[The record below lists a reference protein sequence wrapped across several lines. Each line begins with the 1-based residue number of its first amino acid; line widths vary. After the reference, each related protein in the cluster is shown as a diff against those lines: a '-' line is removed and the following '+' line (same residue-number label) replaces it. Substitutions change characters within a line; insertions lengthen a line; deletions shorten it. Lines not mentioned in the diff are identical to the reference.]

1 MTESVISKSLY
12 KILTDLTGEARL
24 DVALH
29 LATKELV
36 LLKLKQTG
44 EQVEQFEQRYQMD
57 FDQFKQ
63 AWDENQIADKHAYE
77 VERDFW
83 EWEAAMT
90 NRARLQEILD
100 SLA

>member
-29 LATKELV
+29 LATRELV
-36 LLKLKQTG
+36 WLKLK
-44 EQVEQFEQRYQMD
+44 EMAKPIEQFEQRYQMD

-63 AWDENQIADKHAYE
+63 AWDENQVADKHSYE
-77 VERDFW
+77 VERDYW